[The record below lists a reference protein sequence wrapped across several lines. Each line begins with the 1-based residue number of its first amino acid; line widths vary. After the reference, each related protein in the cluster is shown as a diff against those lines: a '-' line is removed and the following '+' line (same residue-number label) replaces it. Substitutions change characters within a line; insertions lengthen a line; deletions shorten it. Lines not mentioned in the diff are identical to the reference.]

1 MCAID
6 QAVAEGFFLVGC
18 TQAAAEVKDG
28 VVIVQR
34 QGFQKTLQFFEALA
48 DFRWIGC
55 MGFAIGLVELTQ
67 NGFAIAAPGIKGM
80 VVRIGFQC
88 FGNG

>member
-1 MCAID
+1 MSSIN
-6 QAVAEGFFLVGC
+6 QAVAEGFALVGGAE
-18 TQAAAEVKDG
+18 AAAEVKDG

-34 QGFQKTLQFFEALA
+34 QGFQKRLQFFETLA
-48 DFRWIGC
+48 DFRRIGFV
-55 MGFAIGLVELTQ
+55 GFAIGLVELIQ
-67 NGFAIAAPGIKGM
+67 NGFAIAAPRVKGM

>member
-1 MCAID
+1 M
-6 QAVAEGFFLVGC
+6 EGFALVGGAE
-18 TQAAAEVKDG
+18 AAAEVKDG

-34 QGFQKTLQFFEALA
+34 QGFQKRLQFFETLA
-48 DFRWIGC
+48 DFRWIGFV
-55 MGFAIGLVELTQ
+55 GFAIGLVELIQ
-67 NGFAIAAPGIKGM
+67 NGFAIAASGIKGM